1 MIARGAAG
9 LRLATRTSALARAQS
24 DIAIAALQRHG
35 ATGIELVPLTTS
47 GDRQAETPLQRLEGQ
62 GWFTAELERSLLDG
76 RADIAVHS
84 AKDLPSALA
93 PGLVIAALLPR
104 GDARDAAVTR
114 DASRLGDL
122 PAGATVGTSSA
133 RRIAFLA
140 ADHPALRPVA
150 MRGNVDTRLRK
161 LDAGQVD
168 ALVLACAGLERLGV
182 RRRYEALDP
191 GVFVPAPAQGA
202 IALEAR
208 EASVA
213 ASLCAAVA
221 DAATAACVRAERAV
235 LAALGGGCLLPLG
248 AYARREADQ
257 LVLTAAFT
265 EDGGIRRAELTGDPE
280 QPERLGAA
288 VAALLR

>member
-202 IALEAR
+202 IAL
-208 EASVA
+208 
-213 ASLCAAVA
+213 
-221 DAATAACVRAERAV
+221 AATAACVRAERAV